1 MAVCV
6 AVVGKDNSPKYISC
20 LNPELEL
27 QFQYKVHT
35 SLDVVEEKLSS
46 IGKTSS
52 DVRELYLGLLYST
65 EEHKVFGYV
74 TNTKM
79 KFIIVVESSNTL
91 LRDNE
96 VRMVSLCIL
105 VGAFCVA
112 LSAAVPYPRTL
123 QLIPLV
129 DQQVEESAFVPRT
142 VIPANDLQTAATG
155 HGLTEKQK
163 EKRRYQQR
171 PQLLYSHSPKPS
183 KPLPHSGQKLLRKY
197 EKLELWI

>member
-96 VRMVSLCIL
+96 VRMMFRKLHTIYTDVVCNPFYIPGDPIVSKT
-105 VGAFCVA
+105 FD
-112 LSAAVPYPRTL
+112 T
-123 QLIPLV
+123 
-129 DQQVEESAFVPRT
+129 T
-142 VIPANDLQTAATG
+142 VKNIMTG
-155 HGLTEKQK
+155 NA
-163 EKRRYQQR
+163 
-171 PQLLYSHSPKPS
+171 
-183 KPLPHSGQKLLRKY
+183 
-197 EKLELWI
+197 